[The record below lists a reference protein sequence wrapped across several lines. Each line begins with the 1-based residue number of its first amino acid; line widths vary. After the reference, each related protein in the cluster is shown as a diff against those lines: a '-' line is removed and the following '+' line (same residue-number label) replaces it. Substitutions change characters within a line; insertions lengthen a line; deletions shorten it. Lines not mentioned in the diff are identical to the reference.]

1 MNNVTTVGIELAKN
15 VFSLHGV
22 DGRGR
27 EVLRRTVRRGQLL
40 AVVAQLPGC
49 LIGLEACSGA
59 HEWARQCCG
68 RRKAGRRTGAP
79 AVQKAPNSEGHAA
92 GCVSGRNAPVVSEEY
107 LIPLPAKRFVEL
119 LCGAIR
125 SGRGQ
130 VQAKETLAPGVVLGS
145 QQQGTP
151 KPLAS

>member
-1 MNNVTTVGIELAKN
+1 MNNVTTVGIDLAKN

-40 AVVAQLPGC
+40 AVVAQLPAC

-68 RRKAGRRTGAP
+68 SRKAGPRTGAP
-79 AVQKAPNSEGHAA
+79 AVQKAPNSEGQAA
-92 GCVSGRNAPVVSEEY
+92 MR
-107 LIPLPAKRFVEL
+107 L
-119 LCGAIR
+119 L
-125 SGRGQ
+125 
-130 VQAKETLAPGVVLGS
+130 
-145 QQQGTP
+145 
-151 KPLAS
+151 